1 MVTGESFITDEGRL
15 KINESYTPFT
25 VDMEPAAIVH
35 VCHVNSIP
43 FLSIR
48 CIMDTAMHNGIC
60 NFEENCSEASAIAKN
75 ITLALLKE
83 VSDSQNRPADI
94 PGDICYEIYNISLF

>member
-1 MVTGESFITDEGRL
+1 MVTSESFITDEGHL
-15 KINESYTPFT
+15 EINESYAPFT
-25 VDMEPAAIVH
+25 VDMELAAIAH

-48 CIMDTAMHNGIC
+48 CITDTAMHNGIC

-94 PGDICYEIYNISLF
+94 PGDI